1 MSTKYNYTMRKQ
13 KDAYDALYECKSEEI
28 HFPQR
33 QGGTFEGEPGE
44 REKCFHYIWKQTAEP
59 SVEEK
64 LVIDK
69 YIETGIKEDTSIIKK
84 WKHRI
89 GYGGI
94 PVKTFF
100 ICSEQRIEF
109 PDSSID
115 REDIKTI
122 LMHYFLEEEITRIK
136 TLVLAFQKGEI
147 PDMTE
152 DTFPVIYAIANLF
165 KWASDKIDI
174 DDAFGYAHYGT
185 IHAEQMSQSTIKNY
199 QLDIPG
205 YDEED
210 SYVGEYYVYLD
221 GKLVGCDFPGKENF
235 AIAEIMGYKNK
246 FGYSIDSWGVSY
258 ESKTG
263 ECHYPDTFAF
273 EDSFKAYLEFWRKV

>member
-1 MSTKYNYTMRKQ
+1 MSTKYNYTMRGQ
-13 KDAYDALYECKSEEI
+13 EDAYSELNSS
-28 HFPQR
+28 HFPLR
-33 QGGTFEGEPGE
+33 LKVTFEGEPGE
-44 REKCFHYIWKQTAEP
+44 RKNCLHYIWKKTVEP
-59 SVEEK
+59 SVEDKE
-64 LVIDK
+64 VIDK
-69 YIETGIKEDTSIIKK
+69 FIATGIRNKEETDIIKK

-100 ICSEQRIEF
+100 ICFKPRIEL

-115 REDIKTI
+115 GEDIKTI
-122 LMHYFLEEEITRIK
+122 LRHYLLEEEITRIE
-136 TLVLAFQKGEI
+136 TLVLAFQKSEI
-147 PDMTE
+147 PDMSE

-174 DDAFGYAHYGT
+174 DDAFMNAHYGT
-185 IHAEQMSQSTIKNY
+185 IQAEQMSQSTINNY

-205 YDEED
+205 YEESIED

-221 GKLVGCDFPGKENF
+221 YKLVGCDFPDYNF

-246 FGYSIDSWGVSY
+246 FGYSIDSWGISY

-263 ECHYPDTFAF
+263 EYHYPVGGAF
-273 EDSFKAYLEFWRKV
+273 EDSFEAYLEFWRKV